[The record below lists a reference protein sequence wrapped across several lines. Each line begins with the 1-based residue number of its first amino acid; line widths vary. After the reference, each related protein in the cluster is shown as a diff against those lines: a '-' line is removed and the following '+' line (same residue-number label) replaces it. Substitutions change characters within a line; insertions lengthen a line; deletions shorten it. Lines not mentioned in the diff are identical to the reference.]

1 MPTTKNFF
9 ATPQD
14 AEAAFYE
21 ALERYDLEVMMA
33 LWSEDDEIVCVHPGG
48 PRLAGYAMIRES
60 WRRIF
65 ESGTKLRVQ
74 ITPLSAVVN
83 PFTAIHSLIEHVT
96 VVGQNQ
102 ETAPIVTT
110 NIYVRGP
117 TGWRM
122 VVHHGSPSPPE
133 AFGEAPK
140 TLH

>member
-9 ATPQD
+9 ATSQD
-14 AEAAFYE
+14 VEAAFYE
-21 ALERYDLEVMMA
+21 ALERSDLEAMMA
-33 LWSEDDEIVCVHPGG
+33 LWSEDDEIVCIHPGG
-48 PRLAGYAMIRES
+48 PRLSGYVTIRES

-65 ESGTKLRVQ
+65 ESGTKLHVQ

-83 PFTAIHSLIEHVT
+83 PFTAVHSLIEHVT
-96 VVGQNQ
+96 VAGQNQ
-102 ETAPIVTT
+102 ETAPIVST
-110 NIYVRGP
+110 NVYVRGP

-133 AFGEAPK
+133 SFGDTPK

>member
-1 MPTTKNFF
+1 MSTIKTFF

-21 ALERYDLEVMMA
+21 AMERADLEAIMA
-33 LWSEDDEIVCVHPGG
+33 LWSEDDEIICVHPGG

-65 ESGTKLRVQ
+65 ENGPRMRVS

-83 PFTAIHSLIEHVT
+83 PFTAIHSLVERIT
-96 VVGQNQ
+96 VGSQKQ

-110 NIYVRGP
+110 NVYVRGP

-133 AFGEAPK
+133 AVSEAPK

>member
-1 MPTTKNFF
+1 MPGTKNFF

-14 AEAAFYE
+14 AETAFYE
-21 ALERYDLEVMMA
+21 ALEHADLEAMMA
-33 LWSEDDEIVCVHPGG
+33 LWSEDDEIVCIHPGG
-48 PRLAGYAMIRES
+48 PRLAGYATIREA

-65 ESGTKLRVQ
+65 EGGAKLRVQ

-83 PFTAIHSLIEHVT
+83 PFTAIHSLIEHVS

-102 ETAPIVTT
+102 QTTPIATT
-110 NIYVRGP
+110 NVYVRGP

-133 AFGEAPK
+133 TFAEAPK
-140 TLH
+140 ILH